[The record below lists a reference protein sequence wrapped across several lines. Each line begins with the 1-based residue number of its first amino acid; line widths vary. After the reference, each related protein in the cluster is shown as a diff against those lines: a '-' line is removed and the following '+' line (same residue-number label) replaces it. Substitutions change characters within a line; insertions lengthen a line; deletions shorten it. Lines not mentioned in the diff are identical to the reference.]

1 MLCLYGD
8 PSFQKFRRHC
18 LWIVSLIKNH
28 FDESGIF
35 GKMVLAKNKTFQTN
49 TVTAVMVCY
58 YNNVMTVTS
67 VELLAIF
74 ITFQEGLGKVV
85 MG

>member
-1 MLCLYGD
+1 M
-8 PSFQKFRRHC
+8 
-18 LWIVSLIKNH
+18 VSLNKKKS
-28 FDESGIF
+28 FRESGIHIWLNSF
-35 GKMVLAKNKTFQTN
+35 SKNKTFQTN
-49 TVTAVMVCY
+49 TVTVMVCY

>member
-1 MLCLYGD
+1 MNFNKK
-8 PSFQKFRRHC
+8 SFG
-18 LWIVSLIKNH
+18 
-28 FDESGIF
+28 EF
-35 GKMVLAKNKTFQTN
+35 GKIRGFSKNKTFQTN
-49 TVTAVMVCY
+49 TVTVMVCY

>member
-1 MLCLYGD
+1 MQNFVAFSEYMNFYKKI
-8 PSFQKFRRHC
+8 SFG
-18 LWIVSLIKNH
+18 
-28 FDESGIF
+28 ESGIF
-35 GKMVLAKNKTFQTN
+35 GKIVLARMKHFRQILLQ
-49 TVTAVMVCY
+49 MVCY